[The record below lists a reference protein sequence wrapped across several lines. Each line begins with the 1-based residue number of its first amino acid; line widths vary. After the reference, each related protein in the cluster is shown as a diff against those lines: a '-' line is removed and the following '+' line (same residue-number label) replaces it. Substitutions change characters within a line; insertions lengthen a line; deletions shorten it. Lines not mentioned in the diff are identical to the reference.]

1 MDSEEVCCPS
11 RRDWCNVRAGTF
23 VLCNQGIGMRVT
35 TVTYETRLSQT
46 LEKSINASRIADSV
60 EKIQMVFTR
69 WSPGAEVCNFLSDLI
84 GNRDSE
90 TMKIAE
96 RAP

>member
-1 MDSEEVCCPS
+1 M
-11 RRDWCNVRAGTF
+11 RRLLQIV
-23 VLCNQGIGMRVT
+23 
-35 TVTYETRLSQT
+35 
-46 LEKSINASRIADSV
+46 LEKS
-60 EKIQMVFTR
+60 MVFTR
-69 WSPGAEVCNFLSDLI
+69 WSPGAELFNFLSDLI